1 MLTAAEALVLDATRL
16 SDQGKGFIGHR
27 SSGRLSSVGVVGIS
41 RRNHVVPRGYLRG
54 FADDHGML
62 RREGTVNLVPVAH
75 AAVVKNAYVVTLKD
89 GTVTDA
95 VERSLSTLETKV
107 LPILRELPDHWP
119 LARPDRVQVAE
130 YLAVQMS
137 RTPDSLRHHGR
148 LVAKAVHG
156 TPHEADAGL
165 DSLRMRAMYAIKD
178 HTMTLLTAMQWTLV
192 EFKAAQL
199 STSDHPVAI
208 FPLNQAE
215 LSNDL
220 GALPDNVG
228 EVWFPVSR
236 RRLLVLAWRDQGDT
250 PAVKRGM
257 RRVAEA
263 VNSAI
268 RDQAEGGWYWHPSLE
283 HPPLPS
289 SGQPRSIG
297 ELMFAEYGPK
307 RIHASRHRAFA
318 HRHRTDPTLF
328 GYQPPTVFHPR
339 TNQAAVRR

>member
-1 MLTAAEALVLDATRL
+1 
-16 SDQGKGFIGHR
+16 
-27 SSGRLSSVGVVGIS
+27 VGIS

-54 FADDHGML
+54 FADDDGML

-107 LPILRELPDHWP
+107 LPMLRELPDHWP

-137 RTPDSLRHHGR
+137 RTPDSLRRHGR

-220 GALPDNVG
+220 GALTDNVG
-228 EVWFPVSR
+228 EVWFPVSS
-236 RRLLVLAWRDQGDT
+236 RRLLVLAWRDQGGHSRREAWDAARRRSRQLCN
-250 PAVKRGM
+250 PQPGRG
-257 RRVAEA
+257 RL
-263 VNSAI
+263 
-268 RDQAEGGWYWHPSLE
+268 YWHPSLE

-318 HRHRTDPTLF
+318 HRHRTDPTLV